1 MHLSTLH
8 SASYHNIYI
17 HTQAHRKMYIIAYA
31 NIRIRILDDYPLLVM
46 SRLTE
51 TEQVIFKTKN

>member
-1 MHLSTLH
+1 
-8 SASYHNIYI
+8 
-17 HTQAHRKMYIIAYA
+17 MYIIAYA